1 MGAYRGQISAG
12 RGAKREKESR
22 TGRGWL
28 GVGGWGRWDGGTA
41 ESESEV
47 ESREKRAGSRA
58 VVCGVSS
65 RACFGGKW
73 FTEIFSVN
81 RFPFFPKHFTV
92 K

>member
-1 MGAYRGQISAG
+1 M
-12 RGAKREKESR
+12 
-22 TGRGWL
+22 
-28 GVGGWGRWDGGTA
+28 GGWGRWDGGIA

-47 ESREKRAGSRA
+47 ESREKRVRSRA
-58 VVCGVSS
+58 VVCGVRS

-81 RFPFFPKHFTV
+81 RFPFFPKRFTV